1 MTCAFFIFHAVT
13 QQAINLFVGVIELF
27 TFAQRCC
34 RIQLANGTIDQR
46 LAEGLK
52 KARAV
57 LGGQR
62 LRPDVAERHRLPGR
76 LKWSNLVL
84 KRGTTDNN
92 LFDWFKA
99 SSGEGFEANRARLER
114 TTAALSMV
122 NGMGEVVRTW
132 VFYDA
137 FPVKWSGP
145 KFAATSSELATE
157 ELEVAHHGFRVDD

>member
-1 MTCAFFIFHAVT
+1 LPNPQRSHPPFTGQFILEIDGVQVGAFTEVHGLQVEVEMTDEVK
-13 QQAINLFVGVIELF
+13 E
-27 TFAQRCC
+27 
-34 RIQLANGTIDQR
+34 
-46 LAEGLK
+46 
-52 KARAV
+52 
-57 LGGQR
+57 GGQNEY
-62 LRPDVAERHRLPGR
+62 VHRLPGR

-99 SSGEGFEANRARLER
+99 SSGEELAANRNKLER

-122 NGMGEVVRTW
+122 GGQGQVLRTW

-157 ELEVAHHGFRVDD
+157 ELEVAHHGFRVDG